1 MTPRSLAYSFFYLV
15 ATLLLAQAAM
25 ADSKPKSNPN
35 SDTNLPGAPLFSPDG
50 KTYKCIPHEQVLE
63 ILSSTAP
70 ILTPEGQN
78 AFYNSEG
85 WYLLLETPE
94 NTQKMLESGE
104 DHSITLKPGQGHK

>member
-1 MTPRSLAYSFFYLV
+1 MIPGSLTYSLFYLV
-15 ATLLLAQAAM
+15 AILLLAQAAM
-25 ADSKPKSNPN
+25 ADSNPKSNPN

-50 KTYKCIPHEQVLE
+50 KTHKCIPHEQVLE

-70 ILTPEGQN
+70 VRTPEGQD

-85 WYLLLETPE
+85 WYLLTETPE
-94 NTQKMLESGE
+94 NTQKILDSGE